1 MSWIQKLC
9 ETYENAARTDAVSP
23 DAPNPLPVPG
33 FIADEMELTVTL
45 SADGDFV
52 DADRTPEGQIILV
65 PCTLKSG
72 VARQNPVSP
81 HPIFDSIKYLG
92 TDEQMKILSDWCNF
106 GAPKAVHAV
115 HSYLAKG
122 TLKDNIEKA
131 LSEKKVK
138 WKDSDGDGVR
148 FCVLGAQPNELWRN
162 ASVLDS
168 WQKYFEKNC
177 LGAMDKSLCYALGQ
191 TLPITTKHPTA
202 LGTLLLISMTIDRN
216 CEGIFIGSTKNAV
229 SVSAEA
235 TLKAHNT
242 LKWLI
247 RRQGRYLDRNTVL
260 LTWGTGAEILPDITE
275 FDPED
280 DEFAPLPEETKPQV
294 RTMARQAKAVADGSH
309 GYDNRLLKELEEEA
323 REKRA
328 RGEHSEAV
336 VMVLDSTTGNGRASI
351 AYYQELDILD
361 YLQNLRY
368 WYNTCKWPMKR
379 QDTLEEKPRTP
390 LPQEIG
396 DLIYGER
403 GGDGDR
409 KLKRQLSKR
418 LIPCITARRPLPPD
432 IMMAAFRR
440 AVNPAGFRKES
451 DSWDKEGWERAVAIA
466 CALIRKYY
474 MDKEEVHPMEL
485 DESSTERNYLF
496 GRLLAVADVVEEL
509 ALSGQEKGRQTNAVR
524 YMQRFQQRPLETW
537 NTLRSGLIIPYLRK
551 LKNGTYFTRLMDDIT
566 NLFEPGDMA
575 LQKPLDGRFLE
586 GYSNQKR
593 KLYAKNDKTLKS
605 MTMNEEDE
613 NNGSAD
619 E

>member
-1 MSWIQKLC
+1 VSWIQKLC

-23 DAPNPLPVPG
+23 DAPNPLPSPG

-65 PCTLKSG
+65 PCTLLSG

-92 TDEQMKILSDWCNF
+92 TKKQMEILSDWCNF
-106 GAPKAVHAV
+106 GAPNAVHAV

-122 TLKDNIEKA
+122 TLKDDIEKA

-138 WKDSDGDGVR
+138 WKDSDGVR

-162 ASVLDS
+162 DAVLDS
-168 WQKYFEKNC
+168 WKKYFNEKC
-177 LGAMDKSLCYALGQ
+177 MAAVDKTLCYTLGR
-191 TLPITTKHPTA
+191 TLPTARKHPTA
-202 LGTLLLISMTIDRN
+202 YSTLYLISMNKFN
-216 CEGIFIGSTKNAV
+216 CQGRFLEDAANAASV
-229 SVSAEA
+229 SVEA

-260 LTWGTGAEILPDITE
+260 LTWGTGAEILPDITKY
-275 FDPED
+275 DPED

-451 DSWDKEGWERAVAIA
+451 GSWDKEGWERAVAIA

-593 KLYAKNDKTLKS
+593 KLYSKNDKTLKS